1 MCDYECVM
9 SVCTYACVHTCVC
22 ECVCVCVHMWPVLPG
37 LVWPMLTPVAC
48 FPAAP
53 PSFSVSV
60 DSGRDRQTS
69 FRISWLG
76 RSGALKK
83 EQLCPEVITEG
94 SELCGALW

>member
-1 MCDYECVM
+1 M
-9 SVCTYACVHTCVC
+9 SVHAPVRIAVSVSVWVC
-22 ECVCVCVHMWPVLPG
+22 ECVCARARPVLLG
-37 LVWPMLTPVAC
+37 LVWPTLTPVAC

-94 SELCGALW
+94 SGLCSALWCPRP